1 MTNPTRLWIASN
13 NAKKRRELERLFAPL
28 QVELHTPD
36 ELDVAFDPTEDQPD
50 FAGNAAIKARA
61 LAEIVGEVTI
71 ADDSG
76 LSVDALDGRPG
87 VLSARY
93 GGPGLDDRG
102 RLERLLEEMRGVPAA
117 ERSAHFTCCI
127 CLCGPDGTT
136 RLLVEERCE
145 GTLLT
150 EPRGEHGFGYDP
162 AFVANASLDEQP
174 VPSFAELNADRK
186 DQISHRGKALRA
198 LIEKVQADRSLLTN

>member
-28 QVELHTPD
+28 QIALHTPD

-50 FAGNAAIKARA
+50 FAGNATIKARA

-162 AFVANASLDEQP
+162 VFVANACLDEQP

-198 LIEKVQADRSLLTN
+198 LIEKVQANPSLLTS

>member
-1 MTNPTRLWIASN
+1 MTNPSKLWIASN

-28 QVELHTPD
+28 QVQLHTPA
-36 ELDVAFDPTEDQPD
+36 ELDADFDPTEDQPD
-50 FAGNAAIKARA
+50 FAGNAAVKARA

-102 RLERLLEEMRGVPAA
+102 RLEALLEEMRGVPAA
-117 ERSAHFTCCI
+117 ERTAHFTCCI
-127 CLCGPDGTT
+127 CLCGPDGSE
-136 RLLVEERCE
+136 RLVVEERCE
-145 GTLLT
+145 GVLLT
-150 EPRGEHGFGYDP
+150 EPRGEQGFGYDP
-162 AFVANASLDEQP
+162 IFVANDCLGEQP
-174 VPSFAELNADRK
+174 VPSFAQLSAERK

-198 LIEKVQADRSLLTN
+198 LIAQVQADRSLLAC